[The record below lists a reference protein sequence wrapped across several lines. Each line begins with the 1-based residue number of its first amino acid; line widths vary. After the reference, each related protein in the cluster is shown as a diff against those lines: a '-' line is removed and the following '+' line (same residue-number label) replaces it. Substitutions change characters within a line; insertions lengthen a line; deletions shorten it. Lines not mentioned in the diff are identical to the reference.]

1 MVRSRNPV
9 ITTEREASRE
19 EIDDLE
25 VIQGKKL
32 PRPYYIEEKIGEL
45 SGLSFLFEENCLR
58 SILILDLEEGFKSL
72 SELDVDNGSF
82 NDLKRWSAWCFD
94 IERKIEKTKSLIE
107 IGRIFL
113 QKNNILKISEAISDK
128 EQRDE
133 YIRFVNENM

>member
-1 MVRSRNPV
+1 M
-9 ITTEREASRE
+9 
-19 EIDDLE
+19 
-25 VIQGKKL
+25 
-32 PRPYYIEEKIGEL
+32 
-45 SGLSFLFEENCLR
+45 
-58 SILILDLEEGFKSL
+58 ILDLEEGFKSL

-107 IGRIFL
+107 VGRIFL
-113 QKNNILKISEAISDK
+113 QKDNLLKISEAISDK